1 MAIEVDA
8 LSPSVQRCY
17 AGFMCAFPNREQNL
31 DFLLVAGDD
40 SECSCLLWLPVFEF
54 RGVFLLMSSR
64 RMIPSSL
71 YFDLLPTEHTRKH
84 ESLPEGYV
92 LMSRACRCF
101 FVVHVYIISSWTRG
115 QRTPP
120 PPPRVLSLLMCV
132 IDSYWCRCLP
142 SCS

>member
-8 LSPSVQRCY
+8 LSPSVQRCH

-71 YFDLLPTEHTRKH
+71 YFDSLPTEHTRKH

-101 FVVHVYIISSWTRG
+101 FVVQCNYPIWTTPVAPRTTSVAPLRNLFFPRKCEIITKLTR
-115 QRTPP
+115 
-120 PPPRVLSLLMCV
+120 
-132 IDSYWCRCLP
+132 
-142 SCS
+142 